1 MNVTAPRH
9 PQFRFL
15 TIAGLN
21 KLKCWHFKYT
31 YTCIF
36 SLYSH
41 IAFLYMYILN
51 VYLWARLIHETKQHL
66 EVYLDLIYALI
77 YG

>member
-1 MNVTAPRH
+1 
-9 PQFRFL
+9 
-15 TIAGLN
+15 
-21 KLKCWHFKYT
+21 
-31 YTCIF
+31 
-36 SLYSH
+36 
-41 IAFLYMYILN
+41 MYILN